1 LKRSREVYK
10 AKSKIADERSCVD
23 VKRGV
28 RERTEEDIADE
39 DKQDSGQHGAE
50 GNKAAANNIIQT
62 GGRNKKRI

>member
-28 RERTEEDIADE
+28 RERTEEDIAD
-39 DKQDSGQHGAE
+39 
-50 GNKAAANNIIQT
+50 
-62 GGRNKKRI
+62 GGRTSKIADNMVRKAIKRQPTT